1 LNLRAAESDEIEAV
15 RDALQGHWL
24 SDDLESEVK
33 KFAIIEL
40 AQSHLREVKA
50 RRLPEIEK
58 TEREVQARLKKEIN
72 YWDSRAFE
80 LKEQANAGKKTRL
93 NWENAQRRAEDLAD
107 RLQRRM
113 EQLAQEKTVTASA
126 PIVRGGLIVVPKGL
140 LATRQQVAGGPG
152 DFSTDAATRR
162 EIELKAMDAV
172 MAAERALGNEP
183 EDVSSLKVGYDIVSL
198 NPTAKTQRFIEV
210 KGRVD
215 SASTI
220 TVTRNEIITSLNKPD
235 DFILAIVQIGQ
246 DSVKGPRY
254 VWQPFD
260 VEPAFGVTAQQFELK
275 HLLEKSEAP
284 R

>member
-1 LNLRAAESDEIEAV
+1 
-15 RDALQGHWL
+15 
-24 SDDLESEVK
+24 
-33 KFAIIEL
+33 
-40 AQSHLREVKA
+40 
-50 RRLPEIEK
+50 
-58 TEREVQARLKKEIN
+58 
-72 YWDSRAFE
+72 
-80 LKEQANAGKKTRL
+80 
-93 NWENAQRRAEDLAD
+93 
-107 RLQRRM
+107 
-113 EQLAQEKTVTASA
+113 
-126 PIVRGGLIVVPKGL
+126 
-140 LATRQQVAGGPG
+140 
-152 DFSTDAATRR
+152 
-162 EIELKAMDAV
+162 MDAV
-172 MAAERALGNEP
+172 MGAERALGNEP